1 MIFKRI
7 CLFILFIFLLNC
19 SSNNDRV
26 NRSEITNQDS
36 ADINQDGVID
46 VLDIIMAVNIVLD
59 F

>member
-1 MIFKRI
+1 MINMV
-7 CLFILFIFLLNC
+7 LDNEE
-19 SSNNDRV
+19 D
-26 NRSEITNQDS
+26 QDS